1 MEKNSSYGGASWAD
15 QWDTSEDNSNHPLS
29 KNGKKNGG
37 DKKSGVEKT
46 KEVATAGFE
55 KTKVIASVGFKKAK
69 EGTSHGI
76 QWIKEKY
83 QKRSQ
88 KN

>member
-1 MEKNSSYGGASWAD
+1 MDNKNSSSGGASWAD
-15 QWDTSEDNSNHPLS
+15 QWDYSDDPNPVSRNS
-29 KNGKKNGG
+29 KKTGE
-37 DKKSGVEKT
+37 KQSGVEKT
-46 KEVATAGFE
+46 KEIATAGFE

-83 QKRSQ
+83 QQKKSQ
-88 KN
+88 KK

>member
-1 MEKNSSYGGASWAD
+1 MDNKNSSNGGASWAD
-15 QWDTSEDNSNHPLS
+15 QWDYNEDSNSLS
-29 KNGKKNGG
+29 RDSKKTG
-37 DKKSGVEKT
+37 DKKSGMEKT
-46 KEVATAGFE
+46 KEVASAGFE

-83 QKRSQ
+83 QQKRSQ

>member
-1 MEKNSSYGGASWAD
+1 MDNKSSSYGGASWAD
-15 QWDTSEDNSNHPLS
+15 QWDYSDDPNPASRNS
-29 KNGKKNGG
+29 KKTG
-37 DKKSGVEKT
+37 DKQSGM
-46 KEVATAGFE
+46 E

-83 QKRSQ
+83 QKKKSQ
-88 KN
+88 KK

>member
-1 MEKNSSYGGASWAD
+1 MEKNSSYGGASWAE
-15 QWDTSEDNSNHPLS
+15 QWDTSDDSNHPLS
-29 KNGKKNGG
+29 KNGKKTGG